1 MKCER
6 GPISRV
12 KGDHLVRGAWNWND
26 CPAPVK
32 HRETAEIN
40 VSLSVGVSVSTVA
53 RLASLAG
60 HSFDLG
66 CEVVRTE
73 ERDAVDVSRSER
85 NRGRPMTPQA
95 GRGSM
100 PALSGLTRIE
110 LLEG

>member
-1 MKCER
+1 MYQ
-6 GPISRV
+6 
-12 KGDHLVRGAWNWND
+12 
-26 CPAPVK
+26 
-32 HRETAEIN
+32 ETADIN
-40 VSLSVGVSVSTVA
+40 VSLTVGVSVSTVA

-60 HSFDLG
+60 DGFEMGS
-66 CEVVRTE
+66 EVVRTE
-73 ERDAVDVSRSER
+73 ERDAVGVRRSER